1 MFCINNIYI
10 MKILRYNNFNESLIN
25 LIKDDLTRF
34 EDLGFY
40 IKHKEIFDNVGEK
53 YNIWFGK
60 NAKSNDYLTTMHSGK
75 YANTLGGF
83 GSSVNDVWMHVDSVF
98 SGNYVMGTH
107 LIIKTNKD
115 NIVPDEVIK
124 KAAEIVKENS
134 VMVENGKKVNLKK
147 IDGVNIVFCGK
158 DFVRKEKNSNLG
170 EVNVDENNKSYVVF
184 TAGNVKI
191 TDNI

>member
-1 MFCINNIYI
+1 